1 MLPANALKCIYA
13 DIVIIMAP
21 SGNRKRCVTF
31 IMQFIQI
38 TIITACLVVLTSHQP
53 SPTHLEVIVCD
64 FLAFAIAFFSVLA
77 KSLWHILMKPPT

>member
-1 MLPANALKCIYA
+1 MLQANALKCIYA

-38 TIITACLVVLTSHQP
+38 SIFTACLVVLTLHQ
-53 SPTHLEVIVCD
+53 PTHLVVIVCD
-64 FLAFAIAFFSVLA
+64 FLAFALLFFC
-77 KSLWHILMKPPT
+77 PG